1 MPPVED
7 VVLEDCVPA
16 FPPVVGHATIH
27 IKNVVVEIINAIK
40 LLEKEGWYE
49 VRQSGSHKIFRN
61 AKHNRPLSVP
71 YHGNKDLAEGT
82 LNSILK
88 QAGLK

>member
-1 MPPVED
+1 MTAKQV
-7 VVLEDCVPA
+7 
-16 FPPVVGHATIH
+16 
-27 IKNVVVEIINAIK
+27 IK

-49 VRQSGSHKIFRN
+49 VRQSGSHKIFKN
-61 AKHNRPLSVP
+61 DKHKVTISVP